1 MPRLCISASLWLRDN
16 PQKVGYLMSFAIL
29 TAFNRV
35 KVVSASSASEALALN
50 SHLTPKGIA
59 SVVSPYRSV

>member
-1 MPRLCISASLWLRDN
+1 
-16 PQKVGYLMSFAIL
+16 MSFAIL

-50 SHLTPKGIA
+50 SHLIPKGIA
-59 SVVSPYRSV
+59 LAVSPYRSV